1 MSLTEVSGALRA
13 RLPELGERM
22 ALRIRAEVEA
32 YADESLISFASL
44 RDSCGANADQLL
56 GRFARDAEPD
66 VRPAERTGRLR
77 AEQGVPLAD
86 TLHAYRIGFEYLW
99 ARLVEEA
106 QRHPEVTDAHLV
118 AGSSEIWAQFGRY
131 AEAVAAAY
139 REASADL
146 ALQRE
151 ARRSALVEA
160 LFTGALAERTTLW
173 ETVRQLGLP
182 ERGPYAV
189 VAASVP
195 DPGGEPLPGIEAALR
210 RTGVPSAWRLLP
222 GEQIGLLALAHP
234 DAGSLT
240 HRALTHRNARVGV
253 SPRFDSLRDTPQA
266 LRFAR
271 LALAGLPADAPGVAH
286 FDDSP
291 LAMLVA
297 AAPAEAARL
306 AEVVL
311 GPVLRLPA
319 AERTRLLRTLGHWF
333 SAGGAAGEAASRLF
347 IHPNTVR
354 YRLRRIEKLTG
365 RSLAEPAHLADLGTA
380 LHALRLVPGVAGQGV
395 AGQGS

>member
-1 MSLTEVSGALRA
+1 MSLSEVSAALRA

-22 ALRIRAEVEA
+22 AVRIRAEVEA
-32 YADESLISFASL
+32 YADESLIPFVSL
-44 RDSCGANADQLL
+44 RESCTANADQLL
-56 GRFARDAEPD
+56 GRFALDAEPD
-66 VRPAERTGRLR
+66 VGPAERTGRLR

-86 TLHAYRIGFEYLW
+86 TLHAYRIGFGYLW
-99 ARLVEEA
+99 ERMVDEAR
-106 QRHPEVTDAHLV
+106 RHPEVTDAHLV

-139 REASADL
+139 REASAEL

-160 LFTGALAERTTLW
+160 LFTGALADRTTLW
-173 ETVRQLGLP
+173 ETARQLGLP

-189 VAASVP
+189 VAAAVP
-195 DPGGEPLPGIEAALR
+195 DPGGEPLPGIEGALR
-210 RTGVPSAWRLLP
+210 QAGVPSAWRLLP
-222 GEQIGLLALAHP
+222 DAQLGLL
-234 DAGSLT
+234 SLT
-240 HRALTHRNARVGV
+240 HPDSESLIGRALRRGSARVGV

-271 LALAGLPADAPGVAH
+271 LALAGLPGEGPGVAR

-306 AEVVL
+306 VETVL
-311 GPVLRLPA
+311 GPVLELPA
-319 AERTRLLRTLGHWF
+319 PERARLLHTLGHWF
-333 SAGGAAGEAASRLF
+333 THGGVATETASGLF

-354 YRLRRIEKLTG
+354 YRLRRVEKLTG
-365 RSLAEPAHLADLGTA
+365 RSLSDPADLADLGAA
-380 LHALRLVPGVAGQGV
+380 LHTLRLVPRPEGRRERR
-395 AGQGS
+395 SPR

>member
-1 MSLTEVSGALRA
+1 MSLSDVSAALRV
-13 RLPELGERM
+13 RLPDLGERM
-22 ALRIRAEVEA
+22 ARRIRAEVES
-32 YADESLISFASL
+32 YADESLIPFASL
-44 RDSCGANADQLL
+44 HASCTANADQLL
-56 GRFARDAEPD
+56 GRFAIDAEPD
-66 VRPAERTGRLR
+66 VRPAEETGRLR

-99 ARLVEEA
+99 SRLVDEA
-106 QRHPEVTDAHLV
+106 HRHPEVTDAHLV

-139 REASADL
+139 REASAEL

-151 ARRSALVEA
+151 VRRSALVEA
-160 LFTGALAERTTLW
+160 LFTGALADRTTLW
-173 ETVRQLGLP
+173 ETARQLGLP

-195 DPGGEPLPGIEAALR
+195 DPGGEPLPGIEADLR

-222 GEQIGLLALAHP
+222 DQQIGLLALTHP
-234 DAGSLT
+234 DAETVS
-240 HRALTHRNARVGV
+240 HRALRPHQARVGV

-271 LALAGLPADAPGVAH
+271 LALSGLPGDAPGVAL

-297 AAPAEAARL
+297 AAPAESARL
-306 AEVVL
+306 VDVVL
-311 GPVLRLPA
+311 GPVLELPA
-319 AERTRLLRTLGHWF
+319 PERARLLQTLGHWF
-333 SAGGAAGEAASRLF
+333 TAKGVAADAAHHLF

-354 YRLRRIEKLTG
+354 YRLRRIEELTG
-365 RSLAEPAHLADLGTA
+365 RSLTDPTAVADLGTA
-380 LHALRLVPGVAGQGV
+380 LHALRLGRKHP
-395 AGQGS
+395 

>member
-1 MSLTEVSGALRA
+1 MSLSDVSAALLG

-22 ALRIRAEVEA
+22 ARRICAEVES
-32 YADESLISFASL
+32 YADESLIPFASL
-44 RDSCGANADQLL
+44 RESCTANADQLL
-56 GRFARDAEPD
+56 GRFALAAEPD
-66 VRPAERTGRLR
+66 ARPAEQTGRLR

-86 TLHAYRIGFEYLW
+86 TLHAYRIGFEFLW
-99 ARLVEEA
+99 SQMVDEA
-106 QRHPEVTDAHLV
+106 QRHPDVTDAQLV

-139 REASADL
+139 REASAEL

-160 LFTGALAERTTLW
+160 LFTGALADRTTLW
-173 ETVRQLGLP
+173 ETARQLGLP

-210 RTGVPSAWRLLP
+210 QTGVQSAWRLLP
-222 GEQIGLLALAHP
+222 GEQIGLLSLAHP
-234 DAGSLT
+234 DAETVSR
-240 HRALTHRNARVGV
+240 RALRHRPARVGV

-271 LALAGLPADAPGVAH
+271 LALAGLPGDGPGVAR

-306 AEVVL
+306 VEVVL
-311 GPVLRLPA
+311 GPVLELPA
-319 AERTRLLRTLGHWF
+319 PERTRLLETLGHWF
-333 SAGGAAGEAASRLF
+333 TAGGVAAETANRLF

-365 RSLAEPAHLADLGTA
+365 RSLSDPAALVDLGTA
-380 LHALRLVPGVAGQGV
+380 LHALRLVPR
-395 AGQGS
+395 SDSSRH

>member
-1 MSLTEVSGALRA
+1 VSAALRERA
-13 RLPELGERM
+13 PDLGEQM
-22 ALRIRAEVEA
+22 ARRICAEVES

-44 RDSCGANADQLL
+44 HESCTANADQLL
-56 GRFARDAEPD
+56 GRFAVDAEPD
-66 VRPAERTGRLR
+66 VRPAEKTGRLR

-86 TLHAYRIGFEYLW
+86 TLHAYRIGFEHLW
-99 ARLVEEA
+99 SQLVDEA

-118 AGSSEIWAQFGRY
+118 AGSSEIWAHFGRY

-139 REASADL
+139 REASAEL

-151 ARRSALVEA
+151 VRRSALVEA
-160 LFTGALAERTTLW
+160 LFMGALADRTTLW
-173 ETVRQLGLP
+173 ETARQLGLP

-195 DPGGEPLPGIEAALR
+195 DPGSEPLPGVEADLR

-222 GEQIGLLALAHP
+222 DQQIGLLALTHP
-234 DAGSLT
+234 DAET
-240 HRALTHRNARVGV
+240 VCRRALQHHHARVGV
-253 SPRFDSLRDTPQA
+253 SPCFESLRDTPEA

-271 LALAGLPADAPGVAH
+271 LALSGLPGDGPGVAL

-297 AAPAEAARL
+297 AAPAESARL
-306 AEVVL
+306 VEVVL
-311 GPVLRLPA
+311 GPVLELPA
-319 AERTRLLRTLGHWF
+319 PERARLLQTLGHWF
-333 SAGGAAGEAASRLF
+333 TAKGVAADAAHHLF

-354 YRLRRIEKLTG
+354 YRLRRIEELTG
-365 RSLAEPAHLADLGTA
+365 RSLTDPTAVADLGTA
-380 LHALRLVPGVAGQGV
+380 LHALRLDRNHP
-395 AGQGS
+395 

>member
-1 MSLTEVSGALRA
+1 MSLSDVSGALRA

-22 ALRIRAEVEA
+22 ALRIRDEVES
-32 YADESLISFASL
+32 YADESLIPFASL
-44 RDSCGANADQLL
+44 RESCTANADQLL
-56 GRFARDAEPD
+56 GRFALDAEPD

-99 ARLVEEA
+99 ARLVDEA
-106 QRHPEVTDAHLV
+106 QRHPEVTDSHLV
-118 AGSSEIWAQFGRY
+118 AGSSEIWTQFGRY

-139 REASADL
+139 RETSADL

-173 ETVRQLGLP
+173 ETARQLGLP

-210 RTGVPSAWRLLP
+210 RSGVPSAWRLLP
-222 GEQIGLLALAHP
+222 DEQIGLLALAHP
-234 DAGSLT
+234 DAEAVS
-240 HRALTHRNARVGV
+240 HRALRHRPARVGV

-271 LALAGLPADAPGVAH
+271 LALTGLPGDGPGVAH

-291 LAMLVA
+291 LSMLVA

-306 AEVVL
+306 VEVVL
-311 GPVLRLPA
+311 GPVLHLPVP
-319 AERTRLLRTLGHWF
+319 ERARLLQTLGHWF
-333 SAGGAAGEAASRLF
+333 SAGGAAGETAARLF

-365 RSLAEPAHLADLGTA
+365 RSLTEPAHLADLGAA
-380 LHALRLVPGVAGQGV
+380 LHALRLIPGAEGRGR
-395 AGQGS
+395 

>member
-1 MSLTEVSGALRA
+1 MSLSDVSAALRV
-13 RLPELGERM
+13 RLPDLGERM
-22 ALRIRAEVEA
+22 ARRIRAEVES
-32 YADESLISFASL
+32 YADESLIPFASL
-44 RDSCGANADQLL
+44 DESCTANAEHLL
-56 GRFARDAEPD
+56 GRFAIDAEPD
-66 VRPAERTGRLR
+66 VRPAEETGRLR

-86 TLHAYRIGFEYLW
+86 TLRAYRIGFEYLW
-99 ARLVEEA
+99 SQLVDEA

-139 REASADL
+139 REASAEL

-151 ARRSALVEA
+151 VRRSALVEA
-160 LFTGALAERTTLW
+160 LFTGALADRTTLW
-173 ETVRQLGLP
+173 ETARQLGLP

-195 DPGGEPLPGIEAALR
+195 DPGSEPLPGIEADLR

-222 GEQIGLLALAHP
+222 DQQIGLLALTRP
-234 DAGSLT
+234 DAETVSQ
-240 HRALTHRNARVGV
+240 RALLPHRARVGV
-253 SPRFDSLRDTPQA
+253 SPRFESLRDTPQA

-271 LALAGLPADAPGVAH
+271 LALSGLPGDGPGVAL

-297 AAPAEAARL
+297 AAPTEAARL
-306 AEVVL
+306 VEVVL
-311 GPVLRLPA
+311 GPVLQLPA
-319 AERTRLLRTLGHWF
+319 PERARLLQTLGHWF
-333 SAGGAAGEAASRLF
+333 TAKGVAADAARQLY

-354 YRLRRIEKLTG
+354 YRLRRIEELTE
-365 RSLAEPAHLADLGTA
+365 RSLTDPTAVADLGTA
-380 LHALRLVPGVAGQGV
+380 LHALRLGRKR
-395 AGQGS
+395 S